1 MDASYA
7 PDGAKEEGKLV
18 RSLTNRV
25 RRAATALVAV
35 LAAGALLAP
44 VASAEVGDKAP
55 ADMPEVN
62 CNGFTPDQLNGA
74 LLVFCIEL
82 QLLEG
87 KAKFGSIESPISQP
101 VTLRQV
107 MGLGPGL
114 SVVSI
119 DEGDGEGSGGS
130 GLPPVKVPGGLLGAL
145 GLYQGIL
152 QPIIDALEP
161 INGVTGDIQT
171 VGEMALSSPDVL
183 AFIAGEGLLTTAELP
198 IKVQIKN
205 LLLGE
210 TCYIG
215 NDENP
220 VQFNLPVTLTGGYHA
235 AGGEPGPN
243 PLVPGKTAWARLDVT
258 DDVFDIPAAR
268 DCGLLGVGQALN
280 QAGLDQLN
288 VFDTTINNS
297 VGLPSPSGNNVLD
310 FDGFMGV
317 RACNPTFPA
326 DNPDSCLYQPEG

>member
-1 MDASYA
+1 MRA
-7 PDGAKEEGKLV
+7 
-18 RSLTNRV
+18 LTKRA
-25 RRAATALVAV
+25 RRAATALVAA
-35 LAAGALLAP
+35 LAAGVLLAP
-44 VASAEVGDKAP
+44 AAAAEVGDTAP
-55 ADMPEVN
+55 ADMPEVQ
-62 CNGFTPDQLNGA
+62 CNNFTEEQLTDI
-74 LLVFCIEL
+74 LLVFCVEL
-82 QLLEG
+82 RLLEG
-87 KAKFGSIESPISQP
+87 QVKFGGIESPISEP

-107 MGLGPGL
+107 MGLGGAGVTP
-114 SVVSI
+114 I
-119 DEGDGEGSGGS
+119 AEGDGEGSGGTS
-130 GLPPVKVPGGLLGAL
+130 LPPVKVPGGLLGAL

-198 IKVQIKN
+198 IKVKINN

-215 NDENP
+215 SDENP
-220 VQFNLPVTLTGGYHA
+220 VTFNLPVTLTGGYHA

-258 DDVFDIPAAR
+258 DDTFDIPAAQ
-268 DCGLLGVGQALN
+268 DCGLLGVGKALN
-280 QAGLDQLN
+280 DAGLSQLN
-288 VFDTTINNS
+288 VFDATINQS

-326 DNPDSCLYQPEG
+326 DNPDSCLYQPEA